1 MSLTLISLLTLHVLF
16 ACLTRSFHPRRL
28 LHIVSIPA
36 SLLHLLQ
43 KRTPPMK
50 FNWTDIVSSVFL
62 CVFLKSVTDSSRCK
76 RREEQECF
84 RLANCRSCSLNTNCQ
99 WEMQQQECQA
109 LPGEEAH
116 PENEHA
122 RSLSHTFWCITV
134 GPYFRKKNMHS
145 SYIVVC
151 FS

>member
-1 MSLTLISLLTLHVLF
+1 MCPSHWFLFSLCMFCLPVWLARFILGVCCTLYRSLQVYCIYCKRGRRRWSLTGLILF
-16 ACLTRSFHPRRL
+16 PLCF
-28 LHIVSIPA
+28 
-36 SLLHLLQ
+36 
-43 KRTPPMK
+43 
-50 FNWTDIVSSVFL
+50 

-122 RSLSHTFWCITV
+122 HSLSHTFWCITV
-134 GPYFRKKNMHS
+134 GPYFRKKKHAQ
-145 SYIVVC
+145 
-151 FS
+151 